1 MSVSEA
7 KGSSVLNEK
16 DNPLEGKGDIILE
29 GKGICKGFPGVWEH
43 LILDHIDID
52 IRAGEIHTLLG
63 ENGAGK
69 TVIANCLSGFYML
82 SGGQIYVKGNPV
94 MLKSP
99 RDGIRYGIGM
109 VHQELA
115 LVKPF
120 TVAQNIAL
128 GLSSSDLAFPLP
140 EVEDRVRELSKE
152 YRLYIDPLAI
162 VEDLSAGE
170 QQRAEIIKV
179 LYHDPEIL
187 ILDEPTALISAD
199 AEHLFEVLIRMAER
213 GYGILFITHKIEE
226 ALEIGDRVTVL
237 RLGKTMGTRE
247 TAKTDK
253 TELVKLMFGEHTPAH
268 LERKPVES
276 KRVVLKV
283 RNLEALAAN
292 EEPALQGVSFTIRE
306 GEILGFAGISGNGQS
321 ELAEVI
327 TGLRR
332 ATKGQVI
339 IHGKDYTNHKPGE
352 IIRAGVSHVPEKR
365 REVGVI
371 EPMTVAEN
379 VVLKDIRV
387 SPFSKGSFVNISRI
401 TGHAKEIVSRFG
413 ALVSDLWKSQ
423 TRILSGG
430 NIQRLI
436 LGRET
441 WRMPKCI
448 VAVYPTQGL
457 DAKAIDHTWE
467 LFMRLREAGSAIL
480 LVSEDLD
487 EIMALSD
494 RIAVM
499 SKGRIVGLFEGAQAR
514 REEIGLMI
522 ATGHSGSERPQ

>member
-1 MSVSEA
+1 
-7 KGSSVLNEK
+7 LNEK
-16 DNPLEGKGDIILE
+16 CEQAQKRDDLLIAGKGL
-29 GKGICKGFPGVWEH
+29 CKGFPGVWQH

-52 IRAGEIHTLLG
+52 IMAGEIHTLLG

-69 TVIANCLSGFYML
+69 TVIANCLSGFYSL
-82 SGGQIYVKGNPV
+82 SEGQIYVKGQPV
-94 MLKSP
+94 TLKSP
-99 RDGIRYGIGM
+99 RDGIRHGIGM

-128 GLSSSDLAFPLP
+128 GLPVSDLSFPLP
-140 EVEDRVRELSKE
+140 EVENKVRELSEIYK
-152 YRLYIDPLAI
+152 LYIDPLAK

-187 ILDEPTALISAD
+187 ILDEPTSLISAEAD
-199 AEHLFEVLIRMAER
+199 RLFEVLENMAKH

-226 ALEIGDRVTVL
+226 ALEVGDRVTVL
-237 RLGKTMGTRE
+237 RLGKSMGTRE
-247 TAKTDK
+247 TTQTDK
-253 TELVKLMFGEHTPAH
+253 AELVQLMFGEHTPVH
-268 LERKPVES
+268 LERKPVKS
-276 KRVVLKV
+276 HTIVLDVK
-283 RNLEALAAN
+283 NLEALAAN
-292 EEPALQGVSFTIRE
+292 EEPALQGVSFSIRE

-327 TGLRR
+327 TGMRR

-339 IHGKDYTNHKPGE
+339 IHGKDYTNHAPWE
-352 IIRAGVSHVPEKR
+352 IISAGVAHIPEKR
-365 REVGVI
+365 RAMGVI
-371 EPMTVAEN
+371 ELMTTAEN

-387 SPFSKGSFVNISRI
+387 APFSRGSFVNKSHI
-401 TGHAKEIVSRFG
+401 TKHTKEIVSRFG
-413 ALVSDLWKSQ
+413 ALVSDLWKSPI
-423 TRILSGG
+423 RILSGG

-441 WRMPKCI
+441 WRIPECL
-448 VAVYPTQGL
+448 VAVYPSQGL

-467 LFMRLREAGSAIL
+467 LFMRLREAGTSIL

-487 EIMALSD
+487 ELMALSD

-499 SKGRIVGLFEGAQAR
+499 SKGRVVGMFEGGEAT
-514 REEIGLMI
+514 REELGLMI
-522 ATGHSGSERPQ
+522 ATGGK

>member
-1 MSVSEA
+1 MSVSESE
-7 KGSSVLNEK
+7 GSTFLNEK
-16 DNPLEGKGDIILE
+16 GNLVDGKDSIILE
-29 GKGICKGFPGVWEH
+29 GKSLCKGFPGVWEH

-52 IRAGEIHTLLG
+52 VKAGEIHTLLG

-69 TVIANCLSGFYML
+69 TVIANCLSGFYIL
-82 SGGQIYVKGNPV
+82 SEGQIYVKGKPV
-94 MLKSP
+94 TLKSP
-99 RDGIRYGIGM
+99 RDGIRHGIGM

-128 GLSSSDLAFPLP
+128 GIPSSDLAFPLP
-140 EVEDRVRELSKE
+140 EVEERVRKLSEK
-152 YRLYIDPLAI
+152 YGLYIDPRARI
-162 VEDLSAGE
+162 EDLSAGE

-187 ILDEPTALISAD
+187 ILDEPTSLISTD
-199 AEHLFEVLIRMAER
+199 AEHLFGVLNSMAEM

-226 ALEIGDRVTVL
+226 ALEVGDRVTVL

-247 TAKTDK
+247 TARTDK
-253 TELVKLMFGEHTPAH
+253 TELVKLMFGEHTPVH
-268 LERKPVES
+268 LERQPVKSERLALEV
-276 KRVVLKV
+276 K
-283 RNLEALAAN
+283 NLEALSAN
-292 EEPALQGVSFTIRE
+292 KEPALQGVSFTIRE
-306 GEILGFAGISGNGQS
+306 GEILGFAGVSGNGQS
-321 ELAEVI
+321 ELAQVI

-339 IHGKDYTNHKPGE
+339 IQGEDHTNHKPGQ
-352 IIRAGVSHVPEKR
+352 IIKAGVAHIPEKR
-365 REVGVI
+365 REMGVV

-379 VVLKDIRV
+379 VFLKDIRLP
-387 SPFSKGSFVNISRI
+387 PFSKGSFLNVSQI
-401 TGHAKEIVSRFG
+401 TAHAQEIVSRFG

-441 WRMPKCI
+441 WRTPKCV
-448 VAVYPTQGL
+448 VAVYPTHGL
-457 DAKAIDHTWE
+457 DAKAIDRTLE

-480 LVSEDLD
+480 LISEDLD

-499 SKGRIVGLFEGAQAR
+499 SQGKIVGMFDGSAAK

-522 ATGHSGSERPQ
+522 ATGAPET

>member
-1 MSVSEA
+1 MSVSESE
-7 KGSSVLNEK
+7 GSTFLNEK
-16 DNPLEGKGDIILE
+16 GNLVASKDSIILE
-29 GKGICKGFPGVWEH
+29 GKSLCKGFPGVWEH

-52 IRAGEIHTLLG
+52 VKAGEIHTLLG

-69 TVIANCLSGFYML
+69 TVIANCLSGFYIL
-82 SGGQIYVKGNPV
+82 SEGQIYVKGKPV
-94 MLKSP
+94 TLKSP
-99 RDGIRYGIGM
+99 RDGIRHGIGM

-128 GLSSSDLAFPLP
+128 GITSSDLAFPLP
-140 EVEDRVRELSKE
+140 EVEERVRKLSEK
-152 YRLYIDPLAI
+152 YGLHIDPRARI
-162 VEDLSAGE
+162 ENLSAGE

-187 ILDEPTALISAD
+187 ILDEPTSLISTD
-199 AEHLFEVLIRMAER
+199 AEHLFDALNSMAEM

-226 ALEIGDRVTVL
+226 ALDVGDRVTVL
-237 RLGKTMGTRE
+237 RLGKNMGTRE

-253 TELVKLMFGEHTPAH
+253 TELVKLMFGEHTPVH
-268 LERKPVES
+268 LERKPVKSE
-276 KRVVLKV
+276 RLVLEVK
-283 RNLEALAAN
+283 NLEALSAN
-292 EEPALQGVSFTIRE
+292 KEPALQGVSFTIRE
-306 GEILGFAGISGNGQS
+306 GEILGFAGVSGNGQS
-321 ELAEVI
+321 ELAQVI

-339 IHGKDYTNHKPGE
+339 IQGEDHTNHKPGQ
-352 IIRAGVSHVPEKR
+352 IIKAGVAHIPEKR
-365 REVGVI
+365 REMGVV

-379 VVLKDIRV
+379 VVLKDIRL
-387 SPFSKGSFVNISRI
+387 PPLSKGSFLNVSQI
-401 TGHAKEIVSRFG
+401 TAHAQEIVSRFG

-441 WRMPKCI
+441 WRTPKCV
-448 VAVYPTQGL
+448 VAVYPTHGL
-457 DAKAIDHTWE
+457 DAKAIDRTWE
-467 LFMRLREAGSAIL
+467 LFMRLREAGSSIL

-494 RIAVM
+494 WIAVM
-499 SKGRIVGLFEGAQAR
+499 SRGKIVGMFEGGAAK

-522 ATGHSGSERPQ
+522 ATGAPKT

>member
-1 MSVSEA
+1 M
-7 KGSSVLNEK
+7 
-16 DNPLEGKGDIILE
+16 EGKGDIILE
-29 GKGICKGFPGVWEH
+29 GKCICKGFPGVWEH

-52 IRAGEIHTLLG
+52 VKAGEIHTLLG

-69 TVIANCLSGFYML
+69 TVIANCLSGFYLL
-82 SGGQIYVKGNPV
+82 SEGQILVKGKPV
-94 MLKSP
+94 TLKSP
-99 RDGIRYGIGM
+99 RDGIRHGIGM

-128 GLSSSDLAFPLP
+128 GLPSSDLTFPLP
-140 EVEDRVRELSKE
+140 QVEAKVRELSKK
-152 YRLYIDPLAI
+152 YRLYIDPLAR

-187 ILDEPTALISAD
+187 ILDEPTSLISTD
-199 AEHLFEVLIRMAER
+199 AEHLFEALNSLAEM

-226 ALEIGDRVTVL
+226 ALEVGDRVTVL
-237 RLGKTMGTRE
+237 RLGKNMGTRE
-247 TAKTDK
+247 TAHTDK
-253 TELVKLMFGEHTPAH
+253 TDLVKLMFGEHTPVH
-268 LERKPVES
+268 LERNPVTSDRIALEV
-276 KRVVLKV
+276 K
-283 RNLEALAAN
+283 NLEACGAD
-292 EEPALQGVSFTIRE
+292 EEPALRGVSFTIRE
-306 GEILGFAGISGNGQS
+306 GEIIGFAGISGNGQS

-332 ATKGQVI
+332 ATRGQVV
-339 IHGKDYTNHKPGE
+339 IHGKDYTNQSPGE
-352 IIRAGVSHVPEKR
+352 IIRAGVSHIPEKR
-365 REVGVI
+365 REMGVI

-387 SPFSKGSFVNISRI
+387 SPFSKGPFLNMSQI
-401 TGHAKEIVSRFG
+401 TGHTQEIVSRFG

-457 DAKAIDHTWE
+457 DAKAVNHTWE
-467 LFMRLREAGSAIL
+467 LFMRLRDTGSAIL

-499 SKGRIVGLFEGAQAR
+499 SRGKIVGMFDGGAAT

-522 ATGHSGSERPQ
+522 ATGAPKT

>member
-1 MSVSEA
+1 M
-7 KGSSVLNEK
+7 
-16 DNPLEGKGDIILE
+16 EGRSDIIL
-29 GKGICKGFPGVWEH
+29 GGQGLCKGFPGVWGH

-82 SGGQIYVKGNPV
+82 SEGQLYVKGRPV
-94 MLKSP
+94 TLKSP
-99 RDGIRYGIGM
+99 KDAIRHGIGM

-120 TVAQNIAL
+120 TIAQNIAL
-128 GLSSSDLAFPLP
+128 GLTSSEFSFPIP
-140 EVEDRVRELSKE
+140 EVEERVRELSQRYK
-152 YRLYIDPLAI
+152 LNVDPSAR
-162 VEDLSAGE
+162 VEDLSVGE

-179 LYHDPEIL
+179 LYHDPKIL
-187 ILDEPTALISAD
+187 ILDEPTSLISAD
-199 AEHLFEVLIRMAER
+199 ADHLFGALNSMAGV

-226 ALEIGDRVTVL
+226 AIEVGDRVTVL
-237 RLGKTMGTRE
+237 RLGKSMGTRD

-253 TELVKLMFGEHTPAH
+253 TELVEMMFGEHTPVH
-268 LERKPVES
+268 LERKPVKS
-276 KRVVLKV
+276 DRIVLEVK
-283 RNLEALAAN
+283 NLEALTAD
-292 EEPALQGVSFTIRE
+292 EEPALKDVAFYIRE
-306 GEILGFAGISGNGQS
+306 GEILGFAGVSGNGQS

-332 ATKGQVI
+332 VTKGQVI
-339 IHGKDYTNHKPGE
+339 INEKNYTNHHPGE
-352 IIRAGVSHVPEKR
+352 IIKAGVSHIPEKR
-365 REVGVI
+365 REMGVV
-371 EPMTVAEN
+371 ESMTVAEN
-379 VVLKDIRV
+379 LVLKDIRV
-387 SPFSKGSFVNISRI
+387 PPFSKASFIRVSQI
-401 TGHAKEIVSRFG
+401 TEHTKEIVSRFG
-413 ALVSDLWKSQ
+413 ALVSDLWK
-423 TRILSGG
+423 TPVRIVSGG

-441 WRMPKCI
+441 WRTPKCI

-467 LFMRLREAGSAIL
+467 LFMKLREAGSAIFF
-480 LVSEDLD
+480 VSEDLN

-499 SKGRIVGLFEGAQAR
+499 FKGRIVGMFEGSEAK

-522 ATGHSGSERPQ
+522 ATGAARA

>member
-1 MSVSEA
+1 MNVNETR
-7 KGSSVLNEK
+7 GSSILKERS
-16 DNPLEGKGDIILE
+16 DLLEGKADIILA

-52 IRAGEIHTLLG
+52 IKAGEIHALLG

-69 TVIANCLSGFYML
+69 TVIANCLSGFYLL
-82 SGGQIYVKGNPV
+82 SEGQIYVKGKPV
-94 MLKSP
+94 TLKSP
-99 RDGIRYGIGM
+99 RDAIRHGIGM

-128 GLSSSDLAFPLP
+128 GLSSSDLSFPLP
-140 EVEDRVRELSKE
+140 EVEDRVRELSEK
-152 YRLYIDPLAI
+152 YKLHIDPLAR

-179 LYHDPEIL
+179 LYHEPEIL
-187 ILDEPTALISAD
+187 ILDEPTSVISAD
-199 AEHLFEVLIRMAER
+199 AAHLFEVLINMAET
-213 GYGILFITHKIEE
+213 GHGILFITHKIEE
-226 ALEIGDRVTVL
+226 ALEVGDRVTVL
-237 RLGKTMGTRE
+237 RLGRAMGTRE
-247 TAKTDK
+247 TSETDN

-268 LERKPVES
+268 LERKPVKS
-276 KRVVLKV
+276 SQVVLEVK
-283 RNLEALAAN
+283 NLEALAADK
-292 EEPALQGVSFTIRE
+292 EPALQGVSFSIRE

-327 TGLRR
+327 TGLRK
-332 ATKGQVI
+332 ATKGQVR
-339 IHGKDYTNHKPGE
+339 IHGKDHTNHTPGE
-352 IIRAGVSHVPEKR
+352 IIRAGVAHIPEKR
-365 REVGVI
+365 REIGVV
-371 EPMTVAEN
+371 EPMTAAEN

-387 SPFSKGSFVNISRI
+387 SPFSKGSFLNASHI
-401 TGHAKEIVSRFG
+401 TRHTEEIVSRFG
-413 ALVSDLWKSQ
+413 VLVSDLWKSP

-441 WRMPKCI
+441 WKMPKCI
-448 VAVYPTQGL
+448 VAIYPTQGL

-467 LFMRLREAGSAIL
+467 LFMKLREAGSSIL

-499 SKGRIVGLFEGAQAR
+499 SKGRIVGMFEGGGAR

-522 ATGHSGSERPQ
+522 ATGASKT

>member
-1 MSVSEA
+1 MSANEA
-7 KGSSVLNEK
+7 KGSSILKEK
-16 DNPLEGKGDIILE
+16 DDGAEGKGDIILE

-52 IRAGEIHTLLG
+52 VRAGEIHTLLG

-69 TVIANCLSGFYML
+69 TVIANCLSGFYLL
-82 SGGQIYVKGNPV
+82 SEGQIYVKGKPV
-94 MLKSP
+94 TLKSP
-99 RDGIRYGIGM
+99 RDGIRHGIGM

-120 TVAQNIAL
+120 TVAENIAL
-128 GLSSSDLAFPLP
+128 GLPSSDLTFPLP
-140 EVEDRVRELSKE
+140 EVEDRVRKLSEK
-152 YRLYIDPLAI
+152 YRLYIDPLAR

-179 LYHDPEIL
+179 LYHDPKIL
-187 ILDEPTALISAD
+187 ILDEPTSLVSTD
-199 AEHLFEVLIRMAER
+199 AEHLFDVLNSLAKM

-226 ALEIGDRVTVL
+226 ALEAGDRVTVL
-237 RLGKTMGTRE
+237 RLGKSMGTRK

-253 TELVKLMFGEHTPAH
+253 TELVKLMFGEHTPVH

-276 KRVVLKV
+276 NKIALEVKD
-283 RNLEALAAN
+283 LEALAAD

-306 GEILGFAGISGNGQS
+306 GEIVGFAGISGNGQS

-327 TGLRR
+327 TGLRK

-339 IHGKDYTNHKPGE
+339 IHGKDYTNQSPKA
-352 IIRAGVSHVPEKR
+352 IIGAGVSHIPEKR
-365 REVGVI
+365 REIGVI

-379 VVLKDIRV
+379 VVLKDIRIY
-387 SPFSKGSFVNISRI
+387 PFSRGPFLNMSYI
-401 TGHAKEIVSRFG
+401 TGHTKEIVSRFG

-441 WRMPKCI
+441 WRMPKCL

-457 DAKAIDHTWE
+457 DAKAVNHTWE
-467 LFMRLREAGSAIL
+467 LFMGLREAGSAIL

-499 SKGRIVGLFEGAQAR
+499 SRGKIVGMFDGSGAK

-522 ATGHSGSERPQ
+522 ATGAPRT

>member
-1 MSVSEA
+1 M
-7 KGSSVLNEK
+7 KKK
-16 DNPLEGKGDIILE
+16 DDLAEGKGDIILE

-52 IRAGEIHTLLG
+52 VKAGEIHTLLG

-69 TVIANCLSGFYML
+69 TVIANCLSGFYLL
-82 SGGQIYVKGNPV
+82 SEGQIYVKGKPV
-94 MLKSP
+94 TLKSP
-99 RDGIRYGIGM
+99 RDGIRHGIGM

-128 GLSSSDLAFPLP
+128 GLSSSDFTFPLP
-140 EVEDRVRELSKE
+140 EVEDRVRELSEK
-152 YRLYIDPLAI
+152 YRLHIDPLAR

-187 ILDEPTALISAD
+187 ILDEPTSLISAD
-199 AEHLFEVLIRMAER
+199 AEHLFDALKSLAEM

-226 ALEIGDRVTVL
+226 ALEVGDRVTAL
-237 RLGKTMGTRE
+237 RLGKSMGTRE
-247 TAKTDK
+247 TAQTDK
-253 TELVKLMFGEHTPAH
+253 TELVKLMFGEHTPVH
-268 LERKPVES
+268 LERKPIKSDRIALEV
-276 KRVVLKV
+276 K
-283 RNLEALAAN
+283 NLEALAAD
-292 EEPALQGVSFTIRE
+292 EEPALQGVSFAIRE

-339 IHGKDYTNHKPGE
+339 IHGKDYTNRNPGA
-352 IIRAGVSHVPEKR
+352 IIRAGVSHIPEKR
-365 REVGVI
+365 REMGVI

-387 SPFSKGSFVNISRI
+387 SPFSKGPFLNMSHI
-401 TGHAKEIVSRFG
+401 TGHTQEIVSRFG

-457 DAKAIDHTWE
+457 DAKAVNHTWE
-467 LFMRLREAGSAIL
+467 LFMRLREAGSSIL
-480 LVSEDLD
+480 IVSEDLD

-499 SKGRIVGLFEGAQAR
+499 SQGKIVGIFYGGAAK

-522 ATGHSGSERPQ
+522 ATGDPKT

>member
-1 MSVSEA
+1 
-7 KGSSVLNEK
+7 
-16 DNPLEGKGDIILE
+16 
-29 GKGICKGFPGVWEH
+29 
-43 LILDHIDID
+43 
-52 IRAGEIHTLLG
+52 
-63 ENGAGK
+63 
-69 TVIANCLSGFYML
+69 
-82 SGGQIYVKGNPV
+82 
-94 MLKSP
+94 
-99 RDGIRYGIGM
+99 
-109 VHQELA
+109 
-115 LVKPF
+115 
-120 TVAQNIAL
+120 
-128 GLSSSDLAFPLP
+128 
-140 EVEDRVRELSKE
+140 
-152 YRLYIDPLAI
+152 
-162 VEDLSAGE
+162 
-170 QQRAEIIKV
+170 
-179 LYHDPEIL
+179 
-187 ILDEPTALISAD
+187 
-199 AEHLFEVLIRMAER
+199 MAEM

-226 ALEIGDRVTVL
+226 ALEVGDRVTVL

-247 TAKTDK
+247 TAKIDK
-253 TELVKLMFGEHTPAH
+253 TELVKLMFGEHTPVH
-268 LERKPVES
+268 LERKPVTS
-276 KRVVLKV
+276 KRIILAIK
-283 RNLEALAAN
+283 NLEALAAN
-292 EEPALQGVSFTIRE
+292 DEPALQGISFAIRE

-339 IHGKDYTNHKPGE
+339 IHGRDYTNHNPAE
-352 IIRAGVSHVPEKR
+352 IIRAGVSHIPEKR
-365 REVGVI
+365 REMGVI

-387 SPFSKGSFVNISRI
+387 SPFSKGSFLNISHI
-401 TGHAKEIVSRFG
+401 TGHTKEIVSRFG

-457 DAKAIDHTWE
+457 DAKAIDNTWE
-467 LFMRLREAGSAIL
+467 LFMQLRQAGSSIL

-499 SKGRIVGLFEGAQAR
+499 SHGRIVGMFEGSEAK

-522 ATGHSGSERPQ
+522 ATGASPA

>member
-1 MSVSEA
+1 MSANKA
-7 KGSSVLNEK
+7 KGFTIVKKRDGMAER
-16 DNPLEGKGDIILE
+16 KGDTILE

-52 IRAGEIHTLLG
+52 VRAGEIHTLLG

-69 TVIANCLSGFYML
+69 TVIANCLSGFYIL
-82 SGGQIYVKGNPV
+82 SEGQILVKGKPV
-94 MLKSP
+94 TLKSP
-99 RDGIRYGIGM
+99 RDGIRHGIGM

-128 GLSSSDLAFPLP
+128 GLSSSDLTFPLP
-140 EVEDRVRELSKE
+140 EVEERVRELSEK
-152 YRLYIDPLAI
+152 YRLHIDPLAR

-187 ILDEPTALISAD
+187 ILDEPTSLISAD
-199 AEHLFEVLIRMAER
+199 AAHLFQALNSLAEM

-226 ALEIGDRVTVL
+226 ALEVGDRVTVL
-237 RLGKTMGTRE
+237 RLGKSMGTRE
-247 TAKTDK
+247 TAQTDK
-253 TELVKLMFGEHTPAH
+253 TELVKLMFGEHTPVH
-268 LERKPVES
+268 LERK
-276 KRVVLKV
+276 RVSSDTIALEVKD
-283 RNLEALAAN
+283 LEALASD
-292 EEPALQGVSFTIRE
+292 EEPALEGVSFTIRE

-327 TGLRR
+327 TGLRK

-339 IHGKDYTNHKPGE
+339 IYGKDYTNQSPGA
-352 IIRAGVSHVPEKR
+352 IIRAGVSHIPEKR
-365 REVGVI
+365 REMGVI

-379 VVLKDIRV
+379 VVLKDIRI
-387 SPFSKGSFVNISRI
+387 SPFSKGPFLSMSHI
-401 TGHAKEIVSRFG
+401 TGHTQEIVSRFG

-441 WRMPKCI
+441 WRKPKCI

-457 DAKAIDHTWE
+457 DAKAVNHTWE
-467 LFMRLREAGSAIL
+467 LFMRLREAGSSIL

-494 RIAVM
+494 RINVM
-499 SKGRIVGLFEGAQAR
+499 SRGKIAGMFDGGAAK

-522 ATGHSGSERPQ
+522 ATGAPKT

>member
-1 MSVSEA
+1 M
-7 KGSSVLNEK
+7 
-16 DNPLEGKGDIILE
+16 EGKNDIILRGE
-29 GKGICKGFPGVWEH
+29 NICKGFPGVWEH

-69 TVIANCLSGFYML
+69 TVIANCLSGFYLL
-82 SGGQIYVKGNPV
+82 SEGQLYVKGKPV
-94 MLKSP
+94 ILRSP
-99 RDGIRYGIGM
+99 RDAIRHGIGM

-120 TVAQNIAL
+120 TVAENIAL
-128 GLSSSDLAFPLP
+128 GLSASDLSFPIP
-140 EVEDRVRELSKE
+140 QVEARVRELSQK
-152 YRLYIDPLAI
+152 YKLHIDPLAR
-162 VEDLSAGE
+162 VEDLSVGE

-179 LYHDPEIL
+179 LYHEPEIL
-187 ILDEPTALISAD
+187 ILDEPTSLISAD
-199 AEHLFEVLIRMAER
+199 AEHLFEALNSMAAM

-226 ALEIGDRVTVL
+226 ALDVGDRVTVL
-237 RLGKTMGTRE
+237 RLGKTMGTQDTSKME
-247 TAKTDK
+247 K
-253 TELVKLMFGEHTPAH
+253 TELVNLMFGEHTPVH
-268 LERKPVES
+268 LERKPVTSTKIALE
-276 KRVVLKV
+276 LK
-283 RNLEALAAN
+283 NLEALAAN
-292 EEPALQGVSFTIRE
+292 DEPALQDVSFSIRE
-306 GEILGFAGISGNGQS
+306 GEILGFAGISGNGQND
-321 ELAEVI
+321 LAEVI
-327 TGLRR
+327 TGLRK

-339 IHGKDYTNHKPGE
+339 IAGKDYTNHPPGE
-352 IIRAGVSHVPEKR
+352 IIRAGVAHIPEKR
-365 REVGVI
+365 REMGVI

-379 VVLKDIRV
+379 VVLKDIRL
-387 SPFSKGSFVNISRI
+387 SPFSKGFFLNISQI
-401 TGHAKEIVSRFG
+401 TQHAKEIVSRFG

-441 WRMPKCI
+441 WKMPKCL

-467 LFMRLREAGSAIL
+467 LFMKLREAGSSIL
-480 LVSEDLD
+480 FVSEDLD

-499 SKGRIVGLFEGAQAR
+499 SKGRIVSIFEGSEAK
-514 REEIGLMI
+514 REEIGLTI
-522 ATGHSGSERPQ
+522 ATGASRAECD

>member
-1 MSVSEA
+1 MSVSESE
-7 KGSSVLNEK
+7 GSTFLNEK
-16 DNPLEGKGDIILE
+16 GTLVDGKDSIILE
-29 GKGICKGFPGVWEH
+29 GKSLCKGFPGVWEH

-52 IRAGEIHTLLG
+52 VKAGEIHTLLG

-69 TVIANCLSGFYML
+69 TVIANCLSGFYFL
-82 SGGQIYVKGNPV
+82 SEGQIYVKGKPV
-94 MLKSP
+94 TLKSP
-99 RDGIRYGIGM
+99 RDGIRHGIGM

-115 LVKPF
+115 LVRPF

-128 GLSSSDLAFPLP
+128 GITSSDLAFPLP
-140 EVEDRVRELSKE
+140 EVEERVRKLSEK
-152 YRLYIDPLAI
+152 YGLYIDPRARI
-162 VEDLSAGE
+162 EDLSAGE

-187 ILDEPTALISAD
+187 ILDEPTSLISTD
-199 AEHLFEVLIRMAER
+199 AEHLFDALHSMAEM

-226 ALEIGDRVTVL
+226 ALEVGDRVTVL
-237 RLGKTMGTRE
+237 RLGKNMGTRE

-253 TELVKLMFGEHTPAH
+253 TELVKLMFGEHAPVH
-268 LERKPVES
+268 LERKPVKSE
-276 KRVVLKV
+276 RLVLEVK
-283 RNLEALAAN
+283 NLEALSAN
-292 EEPALQGVSFTIRE
+292 KEPALQGVSFTIRE
-306 GEILGFAGISGNGQS
+306 GEILGFAGVSGNGQS
-321 ELAEVI
+321 ELAQVI

-339 IHGKDYTNHKPGE
+339 IQGEDHTNHKPGQ
-352 IIRAGVSHVPEKR
+352 IIKAGVAHIPEKR
-365 REVGVI
+365 REMGVV

-379 VVLKDIRV
+379 VVLKDIRLP
-387 SPFSKGSFVNISRI
+387 PFSKGSFLSVSQI
-401 TGHAKEIVSRFG
+401 TAHAQEIVSRFG

-441 WRMPKCI
+441 WRTPKCI
-448 VAVYPTQGL
+448 VAVYPTHGL
-457 DAKAIDHTWE
+457 DAKAIDRTWE
-467 LFMRLREAGSAIL
+467 LFMRLREAGSSIL

-499 SKGRIVGLFEGAQAR
+499 SQGKIVGMFEGGAAT

-522 ATGHSGSERPQ
+522 ATGAPKT

>member
-1 MSVSEA
+1 MSVNET
-7 KGSSVLNEK
+7 KGSSIFKEK
-16 DNPLEGKGDIILE
+16 SEQVQGKGNIILA
-29 GKGICKGFPGVWEH
+29 GKGLCKGFPGVWEH

-52 IRAGEIHTLLG
+52 IKAGEIHAMLG

-69 TVIANCLSGFYML
+69 TVIANCLSGFYSL
-82 SGGQIYVKGNPV
+82 SEGQIYVKGKPV
-94 MLKSP
+94 TLKSP
-99 RDGIRYGIGM
+99 RDGIRHGIGM

-128 GLSSSDLAFPLP
+128 GLPSSDLSFPLP
-140 EVEDRVRELSKE
+140 EVENRVRELSE
-152 YRLYIDPLAI
+152 NYRLYIDPLAR

-187 ILDEPTALISAD
+187 ILDEPTSLISAD
-199 AEHLFEVLIRMAER
+199 AEYLFEALDNMAKL
-213 GYGILFITHKIEE
+213 GCGILFITHKIEQ
-226 ALEIGDRVTVL
+226 ALEVGDRVTIL
-237 RLGKTMGTRE
+237 RLGKSMGTRE

-253 TELVKLMFGEHTPAH
+253 TELVKLMFGEHTPVH
-268 LERKPVES
+268 LERKPVKSTEI
-276 KRVVLKV
+276 VLDV
-283 RNLEALAAN
+283 RNLEALAED
-292 EEPALQGVSFTIRE
+292 EEPALQGVSFSIRE

-327 TGLRR
+327 TGLRK

-339 IHGKDYTNHKPGE
+339 IHGKDYTNHSPGA
-352 IIRAGVSHVPEKR
+352 IIRAGVSHIPEKR
-365 REVGVI
+365 REMGVI

-387 SPFSKGSFVNISRI
+387 PPFSKGPFLNMSHI
-401 TGHAKEIVSRFG
+401 TGHAQEIVSRFG

-457 DAKAIDHTWE
+457 DAKAVNHTWG
-467 LFMRLREAGSAIL
+467 LFMR
-480 LVSEDLD
+480 
-487 EIMALSD
+487 
-494 RIAVM
+494 
-499 SKGRIVGLFEGAQAR
+499 
-514 REEIGLMI
+514 
-522 ATGHSGSERPQ
+522 

>member
-1 MSVSEA
+1 MES
-7 KGSSVLNEK
+7 GS
-16 DNPLEGKGDIILE
+16 DIILE
-29 GKGICKGFPGVWEH
+29 GKGLCKGFPGVWKH

-82 SGGQIYVKGNPV
+82 SEGQIYVKGRPV
-94 MLKSP
+94 TLKSP
-99 RDGIRYGIGM
+99 KDAIRHGIGM

-120 TVAQNIAL
+120 TIAQNIAL
-128 GLSSSDLAFPLP
+128 GIPSSDFSFPIP
-140 EVEDRVRELSKE
+140 EVEERIRELSQK
-152 YRLYIDPLAI
+152 YKLFVDPSAR
-162 VEDLSAGE
+162 VEDLSVGE

-187 ILDEPTALISAD
+187 ILDEPTSLISAD
-199 AEHLFEVLIRMAER
+199 ANHLFDALNSMAEV

-226 ALEIGDRVTVL
+226 AMEVGDRVTVL
-237 RLGKTMGTRE
+237 RLGKSMGTRE

-253 TELVKLMFGEHTPAH
+253 TELVKLMFGEHTPVH
-268 LERKPVES
+268 LERKPVKS
-276 KRVVLKV
+276 NRVVLEVK
-283 RNLEALAAN
+283 NLEALSED
-292 EEPALQGVSFTIRE
+292 EEPALQDVDFSIRE
-306 GEILGFAGISGNGQS
+306 GEILGFAGVSGNGQS

-332 ATKGQVI
+332 VTKGQVFI
-339 IHGKDYTNHKPGE
+339 NEKNYTNHHPGE
-352 IIRAGVSHVPEKR
+352 IIKAGVAHIPAKR
-365 REVGVI
+365 REMGVV
-371 EPMTVAEN
+371 ESMTVAEN

-387 SPFSKGSFVNISRI
+387 PPFSNASFIRVSQI
-401 TGHAKEIVSRFG
+401 TGHTKKIVSRFG
-413 ALVSDLWKSQ
+413 VLVSDLWKTQ
-423 TRILSGG
+423 VRILSGG

-441 WRMPKCI
+441 WRIPKCI

-457 DAKAIDHTWE
+457 DAKAIDQTWE
-467 LFMRLREAGSAIL
+467 LFMKLREAGSAIF
-480 LVSEDLD
+480 LVSEDLN

-494 RIAVM
+494 RIAIM
-499 SKGRIVGLFEGAQAR
+499 YKGKIAGMFEGSEAK

-522 ATGHSGSERPQ
+522 ATGASKS

>member
-1 MSVSEA
+1 MSVNET
-7 KGSSVLNEK
+7 KGSSI
-16 DNPLEGKGDIILE
+16 LEQKSDLVESKSNIILDA
-29 GKGICKGFPGVWEH
+29 KGICKGFPGVWEH

-52 IRAGEIHTLLG
+52 IKAGEIHALLG

-69 TVIANCLSGFYML
+69 TVIANCLSGFYSL
-82 SGGQIYVKGNPV
+82 SEGQIYVKGKPV
-94 MLKSP
+94 TLKSP

-128 GLSSSDLAFPLP
+128 GLPSSDLSFPLP
-140 EVEDRVRELSKE
+140 EVENRVRELSE
-152 YRLYIDPLAI
+152 NYSLYIDPLAR

-187 ILDEPTALISAD
+187 ILDEPTSLISAD
-199 AEHLFEVLIRMAER
+199 AEYLFEALDNMAKL
-213 GYGILFITHKIEE
+213 GCGILFITHKIEE
-226 ALEIGDRVTVL
+226 ALEVGDRVTIL
-237 RLGKTMGTRE
+237 RLGKSMGTRE

-253 TELVKLMFGEHTPAH
+253 TELVKLMFGEHTPVH
-268 LERKPVES
+268 LERKPVKSTEI
-276 KRVVLKV
+276 VLDV
-283 RNLEALAAN
+283 RNLEALAED
-292 EEPALQGVSFTIRE
+292 EEPALQGVSFSIRE

-327 TGLRR
+327 TGMRR

-339 IHGKDYTNHKPGE
+339 IHGKDYTNHAPRE
-352 IIRAGVSHVPEKR
+352 IIRAGVAHIPEKR
-365 REVGVI
+365 RAMGVI
-371 EPMTVAEN
+371 EPMTTAEN

-387 SPFSKGSFVNISRI
+387 PPFSKGSFLNKSHI
-401 TGHAKEIVSRFG
+401 TRHTKEIVSRFG

-441 WRMPKCI
+441 WRTPGCL

-467 LFMRLREAGSAIL
+467 LFMRLREAGSSIF
-480 LVSEDLD
+480 LVSEDLE

-499 SKGRIVGLFEGAQAR
+499 SGGKIVGMFEGGEAT
-514 REEIGLMI
+514 REEIGLVI
-522 ATGHSGSERPQ
+522 ATGASGA

>member
-1 MSVSEA
+1 MSGNET
-7 KGSSVLNEK
+7 KGSSILKQKSDPVESNGNIVL
-16 DNPLEGKGDIILE
+16 DA
-29 GKGICKGFPGVWEH
+29 KGICKGFPGVWEH

-52 IRAGEIHTLLG
+52 IKAGEIHALLG
-63 ENGAGK
+63 ENGSGK
-69 TVIANCLSGFYML
+69 TVIANCLSGFYSL
-82 SGGQIYVKGNPV
+82 SEGQIHVKGKPV
-94 MLKSP
+94 TLKSP

-128 GLSSSDLAFPLP
+128 GLPSSDLSFPLP
-140 EVEDRVRELSKE
+140 EVENRVRELSKN
-152 YRLYIDPLAI
+152 YRLYIDPLAR

-179 LYHDPEIL
+179 LYHEPEIL
-187 ILDEPTALISAD
+187 ILDEPTSLISTD
-199 AEHLFEVLIRMAER
+199 AEHLFDALNSMTER

-226 ALEIGDRVTVL
+226 ALEVGDRVTIL
-237 RLGKTMGTRE
+237 RRGKSMGTRA

-253 TELVKLMFGEHTPAH
+253 TELVKLMFGEHTPVH
-268 LERKPVES
+268 LERKPVKS
-276 KRVVLKV
+276 DRIVLDVK
-283 RNLEALAAN
+283 NLEALAAD
-292 EEPALQGVSFTIRE
+292 EEPALQRVSFSIRE

-321 ELAEVI
+321 EMAEVI
-327 TGLRR
+327 TGMRR
-332 ATKGQVI
+332 ATKGQVL
-339 IHGKDYTNHKPGE
+339 IHGKDYTNHAPRE
-352 IIRAGVSHVPEKR
+352 IINAGVAHIPEKR
-365 REVGVI
+365 RAMGVI
-371 EPMTVAEN
+371 EPMTTAEN

-387 SPFSKGSFVNISRI
+387 SPFSKGSFLNMSHI
-401 TGHAKEIVSRFG
+401 TKHTNEIVSRFG
-413 ALVSDLWKSQ
+413 ALVSDLWKSPA
-423 TRILSGG
+423 RILSGG

-441 WRMPKCI
+441 WRMPGCL

-467 LFMRLREAGSAIL
+467 LFMRLREAGSSIF

-499 SKGRIVGLFEGAQAR
+499 SKGRIVGMFEG
-514 REEIGLMI
+514 REATREQIGLMI
-522 ATGHSGSERPQ
+522 ATGASKA